1 MRPTE
6 ADIAARAKELAEK
19 DGNNWIDQESH
30 EAAKN
35 GDDVPPMTDS
45 AERLDYLRRA
55 KGELVSEDGHPME

>member
-6 ADIAARAKELAEK
+6 SEIAARAKELAEK
-19 DGNNWIDQESH
+19 DGNNWIDQESR
-30 EAAKN
+30 EAATN

-55 KGELVSEDGHPME
+55 KAELSSEDGHPME